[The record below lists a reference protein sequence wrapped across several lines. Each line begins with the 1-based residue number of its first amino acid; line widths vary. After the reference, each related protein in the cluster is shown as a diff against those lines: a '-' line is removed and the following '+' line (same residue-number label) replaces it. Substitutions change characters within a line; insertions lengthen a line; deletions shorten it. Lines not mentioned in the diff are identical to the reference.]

1 MINNIITPA
10 LEHNKV
16 FDIFAKAAR
25 PLNDRYSTPSIRKRS
40 VNKSFSHHEPSIIK
54 TSTDKPINAF
64 IPSLSRKTPI
74 RLITKSQKT
83 DNMELL
89 PIMMHR
95 RLDTSLN
102 KYKKI
107 STL

>member
-1 MINNIITPA
+1 M
-10 LEHNKV
+10 
-16 FDIFAKAAR
+16 
-25 PLNDRYSTPSIRKRS
+25 ST
-40 VNKSFSHHEPSIIK
+40 E
-54 TSTDKPINAF
+54 KPINAF

-102 KYKKI
+102 GYKKI
-107 STL
+107 SSL